1 MRMRS
6 IAEKSIRLPENCLI
20 MSEEKM
26 RSIAGGSYQEPMRED
41 FLNKQYC
48 ADTAAFYLYL
58 GLVSGMSQ
66 MEIAQE
72 IYAHAMGYYCGGM
85 LKTIGIADSV
95 ADYLIS
101 HGAYIDLEDGGDTT
115 ARKAAYAT
123 IWFLL

>member
-1 MRMRS
+1 MRS
-6 IAEKSIRLPENCLI
+6 KAKQLMQLPSNYLALD
-20 MSEEKM
+20 EEEM
-26 RSIAGGSYQEPMRED
+26 RCIVGGSHREPMRED

-48 ADTAAFYLYL
+48 ADTAAFYLYM
-58 GLVSGMSQ
+58 GMVSGMSQ

-72 IYAHAMGYYCGGM
+72 LYAHAMGYYCGGM
-85 LKTIGIADSV
+85 LKAVGIADSV

-101 HGAYIDLEDGGDTT
+101 HGAYIDLEDGGDTA